1 MGKHKKKKPAESKK
15 KGRREW
21 TTDDQKEF
29 LTAKIPAYLSA
40 QSKKSSQP
48 RSDFW
53 APLWEAYFGKWPLQL
68 LSDEEKEKDQL
79 DLGYARKSRLV
90 LRNYA

>member
-15 KGRREW
+15 KGCREW

-53 APLWEAYFGKWPLQL
+53 APLWEAYFGRWPLQL

-79 DLGYARKSRLV
+79 DPAR
-90 LRNYA
+90 LRKEKQVSAS

>member
-1 MGKHKKKKPAESKK
+1 MGKHKKKKPAEPKK
-15 KGRREW
+15 RGHREW

-29 LTAKIPAYLSA
+29 LTAKIPAYLGA

-53 APLWEAYFGKWPLQL
+53 APVWEAYFDKWPLQL
-68 LSDEEKEKDQL
+68 LSNEEKEKGKL
-79 DLGYARKSRLV
+79 DPTRLRKEKQVSV
-90 LRNYA
+90 S

>member
-29 LTAKIPAYLSA
+29 LTAKIVGLLGA

-53 APLWEAYFGKWPLQL
+53 APLWEAYFDKWPLQL
-68 LSDEEKEKDQL
+68 LSDEEKEKGQL
-79 DLGYARKSRLV
+79 DPVRLRKEKQVS
-90 LRNYA
+90 AS

>member
-15 KGRREW
+15 KGRRTW

-40 QSKKSSQP
+40 QLKKSSQP

-53 APLWEAYFGKWPLQL
+53 APLWEAYFDKWLLQL
-68 LSDEEKEKDQL
+68 LSDEEKEKGQL
-79 DLGYARKSRLV
+79 DPDRLRKEKQVS
-90 LRNYA
+90 AS

>member
-15 KGRREW
+15 RGRHEW

-40 QSKKSSQP
+40 QSKKTSKP

-53 APLWEAYFGKWPLQL
+53 APVWEGYFGKWPLQL
-68 LSDEEKEKDQL
+68 LSNEEKEKGQL
-79 DLGYARKSRLV
+79 DPTRLRKAKQVSTS
-90 LRNYA
+90 